1 MNVLLIIAVVV
12 LIGVGVY
19 VSMQLAAAR
28 RKELTEWGAGRG
40 LSFSPARD
48 GSVESRFPGFSCLR
62 NGRNRYAYNFLAG
75 QWSGRDYLSFD
86 YHYETH
92 STDSQGHA
100 QTQTHRFSAVVLSS
114 PVPLKSL
121 VIRPEHMFDK
131 LAGFFG
137 LDDINFESAEFSRKF
152 YVKSPD
158 KKWAYDVIHQRTM
171 EFLLGMPRFS
181 LEMDG
186 HSVIAWRHSTFKT
199 QDFEQAAELVRGIL
213 DRLPEYLV
221 KQQMSQ
227 P

>member
-1 MNVLLIIAVVV
+1 MIGPFIILVLV

-19 VSMQLAAAR
+19 ISMRLAAAR
-28 RKELTEWGAGRG
+28 RKELAEWGAGRG
-40 LSFSPARD
+40 LTFSPD
-48 GSVESRFPGFSCLR
+48 KDSSLESRYPEYSCLR
-62 NGRNRYAYNFLAG
+62 NGGNRYGYNFLSG

-100 QTQTHRFSAVVLSS
+100 QTHTHRFSSVILTS
-114 PVPLKSL
+114 PVPLKPL

-137 LDDINFESAEFSRKF
+137 HDDINFESAEFSRAF
-152 YVKSPD
+152 FVKSPD

-171 EFLLGMPRFS
+171 EFLLEKPRFS

-186 HSVIAWRHSTFKT
+186 HSVIAWRSKVFET
-199 QDFEQAAELVRGIL
+199 QDFEQAAELIKGIL

-221 KQQMSQ
+221 QQQTSQ